1 MEIKCR
7 TEESMLLTDMVP
19 FQGNL
24 KKRTEQDINELKDSL
39 INEGLLMPFA
49 IWQHDNKNYLL
60 DGHGRRQAILS
71 LIDQDPGLLQVKWPI
86 VVIDAADEDSAR
98 KALLQITSSY
108 GKITK
113 QGVKQF
119 CVSIPDYKAPAIAKF
134 TPKPVKKEPVRVN
147 TNSKVIIKIRVAQD
161 KLAEVKEILS
171 SVNYIEVL

>member
-7 TEESMLLTDMVP
+7 TEESMLITDMVP

-24 KKRTEQDINELKDSL
+24 KKRTEQDIQDLCESL
-39 INEGLLMPFA
+39 THEGLLMPFA
-49 IWQHDNKNYLL
+49 IWKSDKNYLL
-60 DGHGRRQAILS
+60 DGHGRRQAILK
-71 LIDQDPGLLQVKWPI
+71 LIDQDPGLLQVQWP
-86 VVIDAADEDSAR
+86 VVIIEAATEDDAR

-134 TPKPVKKEPVRVN
+134 VPKVHVLKDKNPKKDTR
-147 TNSKVIIKIRVAQD
+147 VIIKIRVEQD
-161 KLAEVKEILS
+161 KLSEVKEILS

>member
-1 MEIKCR
+1 
-7 TEESMLLTDMVP
+7 MLITDMTP

-49 IWQHDNKNYLL
+49 VWQHDGKNFLL

-71 LIDQDPGLLQVKWPI
+71 LIDQDPSLLQVQWP
-86 VVIDAADEDSAR
+86 VVKIEAATEDDAR

-119 CVSIPDYKAPAIAKF
+119 TVSIPDYRAPAIAKF
-134 TPKPVKKEPVRVN
+134 APKVKSTNVTRPKA
-147 TNSKVIIKIRVAQD
+147 NSKVIIKIRVDQA
-161 KLAEVKEILS
+161 KLAEVKEILG

>member
-1 MEIKCR
+1 MEIKCK
-7 TEESMLLTDMVP
+7 TEESMLITDMTP

-49 IWQHDNKNYLL
+49 IWQHDNKNFLL

-71 LIDQDPGLLQVKWPI
+71 LIDQDPGLLQVQWP
-86 VVIDAADEDSAR
+86 VIKIEAETEDDAR

-119 CVSIPDYKAPAIAKF
+119 TVSIPDYRAPAIAKF
-134 TPKPVKKEPVRVN
+134 VPKVQIIKDKNPKKDTR
-147 TNSKVIIKIRVAQD
+147 VIIKIRVDQA